1 MCGLGAGGGDVW
13 VVKTDASGNKAW
25 DLALG
30 GTSDDLGYSVQ
41 QTQDGG
47 YVVVGSTESFGAGGE
62 DVWLTKLDPE
72 GKVDKGGGK

>member
-1 MCGLGAGGGDVW
+1 
-13 VVKTDASGNKAW
+13 
-25 DLALG
+25 LALG